1 MGPFGASIARPP
13 VPADPLTPLATD
25 PLTSF
30 RGAHLRRPPCPAVLL
45 RVGGALC
52 LTAPNTGLATQPG
65 LGKQPGE
72 GDELLLARKVILG
85 KICPRHLRMGKGHRR
100 KGDRRIGAQEQKKA
114 RAARTT
120 NQLNKMA
127 TGCTRTSPLPA
138 SRRRAPKRVES
149 PLQLRQVCHSH
160 HTTGACVWLLV
171 PL

>member
-1 MGPFGASIARPP
+1 MGPFGTSIARPP
-13 VPADPLTPLATD
+13 VPADPLTPLAAD
-25 PLTSF
+25 LLTSI
-30 RGAHLRRPPCPAVLL
+30 RGAYLRRPPCPAVLL

-85 KICPRHLRMGKGHRR
+85 KVCPRQRL

-120 NQLNKMA
+120 NLLNKMA
-127 TGCTRTSPLPA
+127 TGCTRTSPLLA
-138 SRRRAPKRVES
+138 STSRASKRVES

-160 HTTGACVWLLV
+160 HSIGACVWLLA